1 MDYKEYKGL
10 VAQITIGKQL
20 PDSIYVHNSSLSGI
34 PEKLTTITIKIAD
47 LLKIS
52 DDAWN
57 IVKFNKRDFKLS
69 LLSYPTFE
77 SYAYPAL
84 DHSFTID
91 LAKLSV
97 REASYKESINP
108 PILHRKET
116 FVSDDY
122 PLRQEFCGV
131 TKEGES
137 IGLYENTRTIGF
149 KQSWERLISRKGYL
163 LDELG
168 RLQPKAAISTLIAPD
183 LNTPIEITRH
193 KTAIDR
199 NQLSAPMQLLARHG
213 YLSGDTSIL
222 DYGCGK
228 GDDLTELEAHGIDC
242 IGWDP
247 AHRPDTD
254 LINSD
259 IVNLGFVLNVIE
271 DRTERDLTLQRAWEY
286 ADKLLI
292 VSVMVAGE
300 SHIRQFQPYKD
311 GIITTI
317 NTFQK
322 YYSQPEIR
330 SYLESTL
337 GQSAIAVGQGIFIL
351 FKDKLE
357 EQMFLLERQHV
368 TRDWKQLSQRERRSA
383 SKDISTEVINKHQ
396 ALFDDFWS
404 TTLDLGRIPA
414 NSEFEYS
421 DQLRRVA
428 GSHLKAFQ
436 ALNEQYGA
444 SLFKEAQEAR
454 QNDLLVYFALGLFDK
469 REAYNQMPDS
479 LKRDIKVFFKSI
491 SDAQD
496 QARTILFSVG
506 KPEVIQDA
514 CVSAHSQIK
523 CGEYTDGHS
532 FTFHKDYLNSMPA
545 VLRIYIGCAIQLY
558 GDIDEIHLIK
568 AHIRSGKVSLMRYKG
583 WEKDIPLLIERIKIK
598 LREQDI
604 DFFDYIG
611 AYDPTP
617 LLNKA
622 IYK

>member
-1 MDYKEYKGL
+1 MKFLDYKSL
-10 VAQITIGKQL
+10 VGKIELGKKL
-20 PDSIYVHNSSLSGI
+20 PDSIYLHNSSLSTLP
-34 PEKLTTITIKIAD
+34 PELVAITLRIAG
-47 LLKIS
+47 LLKIPDS
-52 DDAWN
+52 AWN
-57 IVKFNKRDFKLS
+57 IVKYYKRDFKLS
-69 LLSYPTFE
+69 LLSYPAFD
-77 SYAYPAL
+77 SYAYPPLA
-84 DHSFTID
+84 HSFTID

-97 REASYKESINP
+97 REASYKDSTNP

-116 FVSDDY
+116 FVADDY
-122 PLRQEFCGV
+122 PLREEFCGI
-131 TKEGES
+131 TAEGES
-137 IGLYENTRTIGF
+137 IDLYENTRTIGF
-149 KQSWERLISRKGYL
+149 KQSWERLISRKGYF
-163 LDELG
+163 LDDIG
-168 RLQPKAAISTLIAPD
+168 RLQPKAATPIFIEPD
-183 LNTPIEITRH
+183 PHAPIEIARH

-199 NQLSAPMQLLARHG
+199 NHLSAPMQLLARHG
-213 YLSGDTSIL
+213 YLNGDRSIL

-254 LINSD
+254 PIISD

-271 DRTERDLTLQRAWEY
+271 DRAERDLTLQRAWEY
-286 ADKLLI
+286 ADQLLI

-300 SHIRQFQPYKD
+300 SIIRQFEPYKD
-311 GIITTI
+311 GIITSI

-322 YYSQPEIR
+322 YYSQSEIR
-330 SYLESTL
+330 SYLETTI

-383 SKDISTEVINKHQ
+383 NKDISTETINKHQ

-583 WEKDIPLLIERIKIK
+583 WEKDVPLLIERIKIK